1 MSQNFKEWMILCLNS
16 FLITRRHKMKVL
28 FLDIDGV
35 LNGHK
40 QKQNNFCGIDTKC
53 VNHLNTVML
62 SVPDLQIVLSSSWR
76 YMIAPSTMTLRGFE
90 YMLLVCGVC
99 CRGQLLDSTVKD
111 ETVPER
117 ADQVKE
123 WLDRHPEVTKHLA
136 LDDMDWE
143 FGKRKVVSLRTDPR
157 VGLTEIDA
165 DQIVKYFNQV

>member
-1 MSQNFKEWMILCLNS
+1 
-16 FLITRRHKMKVL
+16 MKVL

-40 QKQNNFCGIDTKC
+40 PRVNGFCGIDPEC
-53 VNHLNTVML
+53 VNNLNSVLL

-76 YMIAPSTMTLRGFE
+76 YMICPSTMTLRGFE
-90 YMLLVCGVC
+90 YMLLVCGLC
-99 CRGQLLDSTVKD
+99 CRGRLIDVTVKD

-117 ADQVKE
+117 ADQVRE

-143 FGKRKVVSLRTDPR
+143 FGKRKVISLRTDSHT
-157 VGLTEIDA
+157 GLTEQSA
-165 DQIVKYFNQV
+165 DEIIRYFNQL